1 MTNAEALNQYI
12 KELLDYWDEKNDDFE
27 PIPISKEVDD
37 EMQKD
42 SFY

>member
-1 MTNAEALNQYI
+1 MSRAEELNKYI
-12 KELLDYWDEKNDDFE
+12 EELFAYLNGENDDFE
-27 PIPISKEVDD
+27 PIPISKEVDN